1 MGGKEYQ
8 EIFGHTRYSMKAK
21 NITFFLIGVVAVIS
35 IIYSF
40 LGGNDQS
47 AYAEGIN
54 KEREEKDRFMRTS
67 KESPFASNP
76 ENYKGL
82 SYFPPDYRYNIIAD
96 LTPIEHKKAV
106 TLATNDGKEQRFIEY
121 AYAEFDLDGYHHKL
135 LILEVSDMG
144 PFRGKLFFAFGDET
158 SADETYGAG
167 RYLDLVK
174 VPGSKTIRL
183 DFNKAYN
190 PYCAYTDK
198 YTCPLPPTENLL
210 KIPIRAGE
218 KNYH

>member
-1 MGGKEYQ
+1 
-8 EIFGHTRYSMKAK
+8 MKAK
-21 NITFFLIGVVAVIS
+21 NLIFFLIGLIAIVS

-40 LGGNDQS
+40 QGGNDQS
-47 AYAEGIN
+47 VYAEEVI

-67 KESPFASNP
+67 KESPFATNP

-82 SYFPPDYRYNIIAD
+82 SYFPPDLKYKVIAD
-96 LTPIEHKKAV
+96 LTAIEAKKVV

-158 SADETYGAG
+158 SADEST
-167 RYLDLVK
+167 
-174 VPGSKTIRL
+174 SET
-183 DFNKAYN
+183 
-190 PYCAYTDK
+190 
-198 YTCPLPPTENLL
+198 
-210 KIPIRAGE
+210 
-218 KNYH
+218 